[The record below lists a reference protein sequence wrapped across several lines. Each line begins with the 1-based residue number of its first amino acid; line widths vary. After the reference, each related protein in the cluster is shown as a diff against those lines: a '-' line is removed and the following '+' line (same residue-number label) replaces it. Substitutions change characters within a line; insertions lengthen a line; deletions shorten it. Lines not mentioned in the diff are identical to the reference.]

1 VPLEGIRTLTEE
13 KAMEEGDKCKNPG
26 CAGTM
31 VYGEVENCSCHIS
44 PPCGNCINNPLGCD
58 TCGCEEGDYENY

>member
-1 VPLEGIRTLTEE
+1 
-13 KAMEEGDKCKNPG
+13 MEEGDKCKNPG